1 VHPRT
6 QQARQWSS
14 PLPADLVQLIE
25 MLAARHSASAS
36 R

>member
-1 VHPRT
+1 MAEDPK
-6 QQARQWSS
+6 